1 MRNRLLLKIAL
12 ITTIALLISVGMS
25 IGVFYYIN
33 ISTFKDNLNKTSSF
47 LVSNIQKCKN
57 ESELDELLININD
70 HMISISVIGSNNYL
84 IADSREGES
93 IIENFDEDPNVER
106 ARRDGS
112 YFKIGKPYTNNATM
126 LMQFVTVHNPH
137 IDDGQMVVRV
147 SVIMVQN
154 DRPVWLAISL
164 GILIWV
170 VVVVGAYIVINASV
184 NAAIEPIS
192 EIEQSL
198 RNIAKGEFHNVNIAR
213 YEDEDLDNL
222 FGQIDEISNQISTS
236 LADLQQEQLK
246 SKFLLGAMSQG
257 ILAVS
262 KMGTVMLNNNA
273 IKNIL
278 DYEDLSGA
286 NIDAI
291 LDEESAKKIV
301 VAIKNNQNTVFTM
314 SKNDKVYRVETLP
327 TEQYVDTKVGNVQ
340 MMIVFTDVTQ
350 EYQNARIRS
359 EFFANA
365 SHELKTP
372 LTAIIGYSEIMSMN
386 KDASV
391 VEKCSHEIVHN
402 ASKMKELINDMLR
415 LSRLDSQKDVE
426 KSKEFDLYEICS
438 QIVEEQRD
446 VAENKNVSIV
456 LKGKKA
462 TMIGKQ
468 DMIKTVV
475 QNLLNNAIKYN
486 KEGGNVE
493 MSVSKKNDVVTLK
506 VKDTGI
512 GIPKEHID
520 RIFERF
526 YKVDN
531 ARTRTQ
537 ESSTGL
543 GLAIVK
549 HVVQIHGGN
558 IKVDS
563 KEGIGTTFTINFC
576 NNQCPDIEHDNDQQK

>member
-33 ISTFKDNLNKTSSF
+33 ISTFKDNLNKTSNF

-57 ESELDELLININD
+57 ERDLEELLDNVND
-70 HMISISVIGSNNYL
+70 HMISISVIDHNNYL
-84 IADSREGES
+84 FADSRPGES
-93 IIENFDEDPNVER
+93 IVENFAGNPNVAR
-106 ARRDGS
+106 ARREGS
-112 YFKIGKPYTNNATM
+112 NFKIGKPYTNNATM
-126 LMQFVTVHNPH
+126 LMQFIAVDNPH
-137 IDDGQMVVRV
+137 LDQGQMVVRV
-147 SVIMVQN
+147 SVVMVQN
-154 DRPVWLAISL
+154 DRPIWVAISL

-170 VVVVGAYIVINASV
+170 VVVVGAYVVINASV
-184 NAAIEPIS
+184 NVAIEPMS

-198 RNIAKGEFHNVNIAR
+198 RNIVNGEFHKVNIAR
-213 YEDEDLDNL
+213 YGDEDLDNL
-222 FGQIDEISNQISTS
+222 FGQIDEISNQISTT
-236 LADLQQEQLK
+236 LTDLQQEQFK

-262 KMGTVMLNNNA
+262 RMGTIMLNNNA
-273 IKNIL
+273 IKNIFE
-278 DYEDLSGA
+278 YEDLSGA
-286 NIDAI
+286 SVDAI
-291 LDEESAKKIV
+291 LDEESASKV
-301 VAIKNNQNTVFTM
+301 VSAIKNKQNIIFTM
-314 SKNDKVYRVETLP
+314 YKNDKVYRVETLP
-327 TEQYVDTKVGNVQ
+327 IEQDLDNKIVNVE
-340 MMIVFTDVTQ
+340 MMIVFTDITQ
-350 EYQNARIRS
+350 EYQNAKIRS

-372 LTAIIGYSEIMSMN
+372 LTAILGYSEIMSMN
-386 KDASV
+386 KEGSV
-391 VEKCSHEIVHN
+391 VDKCSTEITHN
-402 ASKMKELINDMLR
+402 ATKMRELINDMLR
-415 LSRLDSQKDVE
+415 LSRLDAQKDVE
-426 KSKEFDLYEICS
+426 QSVEFDLLEVCN

-446 VAENKNVSIV
+446 VAENKKVAIA
-456 LKGKKA
+456 LKGESA
-462 TMIGKQ
+462 TMMGKK

-486 KEGGNVE
+486 RAGGSVE
-493 MSVSKKNDVVTLK
+493 MIVCEKNDSVMLQ

-549 HVVQIHGGN
+549 HIVQIHNGT

-563 KEGIGTTFTINFC
+563 KEGKGTTFTITFSRADC
-576 NNQCPDIEHDNDQQK
+576 QSNDKE